1 MGKDFSNDDNIA
13 FEDVF
18 TPDVPQVDIGG
29 DFRTAISAA
38 DTSKFNKLMSFNE
51 FYKLVD
57 DIVRE
62 RNVTLKS
69 AYATCPPFVH
79 DYFPL
84 KAVEHDYQ
92 EFKEGQRNDELVNPK
107 ISSLIL
113 RSLYYAKPLLNIISD
128 DFDTEDT
135 DEVSLHLLHEL
146 IDKDMG
152 KLSLDL
158 ARVYR
163 HVSAEVREEYPKQK
177 AMRDFKRYLVGKN
190 IKGDISFDA
199 AESILHVIQNFQL
212 YERLSLRKT
221 ETLSKPSPFISPGVV
236 SVVNNQKEEEE
247 ASRLER
253 NSILLKEYREKF
265 NALKDMKKVPLAAVW
280 GVLPSDTVEGH
291 SYLSYRNGSCIGSD
305 RNNLSIDVC
314 NAILDVYQK
323 LPDYTDP
330 VTADEVNGPFVLGD
344 NFGLMMSSEVAYAQ
358 IKEALKKSA
367 KPNKFLE
374 QRNDVITQFS
384 KLTGQPEDSRLLVK
398 KHGRDK
404 YISRLQ
410 VSVILCI
417 IEGKDIPKEAITLL
431 NHYLDDKKLIE
442 PSSKNLTKEFKD
454 KVAPEQQDN
463 AIPSEMVTTFN
474 LQNSK
479 PRPASYYSVFKVADI
494 QCDTLALG

>member
-13 FEDVF
+13 LEDVF

-57 DIVRE
+57 DIIRE
-62 RNVTLKS
+62 RHVTLKS

-79 DYFPL
+79 DYLSL
-84 KAVEHDYQ
+84 KVAEHDYQ
-92 EFKEGQRNDELVNPK
+92 EFKEGQRNDEWVNPK

-113 RSLYYAKPLLNIISD
+113 RSLYYAKPLPNIISD
-128 DFDTEDT
+128 QFDAEDL
-135 DEVSLHLLHEL
+135 DEVSLHSLHEH
-146 IDKDMG
+146 IDKNMG
-152 KLSLDL
+152 EASLDL

-163 HVSAEVREEYPKQK
+163 HVSAEVREEYPQQK
-177 AMRDFKRYLVGKN
+177 AMRDFKRHLAGKN

-199 AESILHVIQNFQL
+199 AESILHVIENFQL

-221 ETLSKPSPFISPGVV
+221 EAPSKPSALISPVV
-236 SVVNNQKEEEE
+236 IPVVNNQNEEE
-247 ASRLER
+247 ASRLEI

-280 GVLPSDTVEGH
+280 GVLPSDIVKGH

-330 VTADEVNGPFVLGD
+330 VTADEVNGPFILGD

-410 VSVILCI
+410 VAIILCV
-417 IEGKDIPKEAITLL
+417 IEGKDVPKGAITLL
-431 NHYLDDKKLIE
+431 NHYQDNTKLIE
-442 PSSKNLTKEFKD
+442 PSLKGLAKEFKD
-454 KVAPEQQDN
+454 KVTPEPQDN
-463 AIPSEMVTTFN
+463 AMPSEVVATFN
-474 LQNSK
+474 RQNSK
-479 PRPASYYSVFKVADI
+479 PRPAGYYSVFKTADI

>member
-13 FEDVF
+13 LEDVF
-18 TPDVPQVDIGG
+18 TPDVPQVDIGEN
-29 DFRTAISAA
+29 FRTAISAVSP
-38 DTSKFNKLMSFNE
+38 SKFYSPMSFNE

-57 DIVRE
+57 DFVRE
-62 RNVTLKS
+62 RHVTLKS
-69 AYATCPPFVH
+69 AYATCPPVVH
-79 DYFPL
+79 DYLSL
-84 KAVEHDYQ
+84 KAAERDYQ
-92 EFKEGQRNDELVNPK
+92 EFKEGQRNDEWVNPK
-107 ISSLIL
+107 ISFLIL
-113 RSLYYAKPLLNIISD
+113 RSLYYAKPTPNIISD
-128 DFDTEDT
+128 EFDTEDT
-135 DEVSLHLLHEL
+135 DEISLHSLHEH
-146 IDKDMG
+146 IDKNMG
-152 KLSLDL
+152 EASLDF

-163 HVSAEVREEYPKQK
+163 HVSAEVREEYPQQK
-177 AMRDFKRYLVGKN
+177 AMRDFKRHLSGKN

-221 ETLSKPSPFISPGVV
+221 EAPSKPSAFISPVV
-236 SVVNNQKEEEE
+236 IPVVNNQNEEE

-253 NSILLKEYREKF
+253 NAILLKEYREKF
-265 NALKDMKKVPLAAVW
+265 NALKDMKKAPLAAVW
-280 GVLPSDTVEGH
+280 GVLPSDTVKGH
-291 SYLSYRNGSCIGSD
+291 SYLSYRNGSCVGSD
-305 RNNLSIDVC
+305 QNNLSIDVC

-330 VTADEVNGPFVLGD
+330 VTAGEVNGPFVLGG
-344 NFGLMMSSEVAYAQ
+344 NFGLLMSSEVAYAQ

-410 VSVILCI
+410 VAIILCI
-417 IEGKDIPKEAITLL
+417 IEGKDVPEEAVILL
-431 NHYLDDKKLIE
+431 NHYLDNTKLIE
-442 PSSKNLTKEFKD
+442 PSSKGLAKEFKN
-454 KVAPEQQDN
+454 KGTPEQQDN
-463 AIPSEMVTTFN
+463 AIPSEIATTFN
-474 LQNSK
+474 RQNSR
-479 PRPASYYSVFKVADI
+479 PRSAGHFSVFETADI